1 MNTFENIIKEY
12 IEKACQTDEVLAG
25 KYEKSG
31 KDIMGCCKY
40 IKSRARKKAEGG
52 CAVIADA
59 EVYGWAIHYFDEEM
73 TAPKEEVDCKVQT
86 TSDPNVV
93 RARVEIPKPQP
104 KPVVKLR
111 KAADEGLM
119 SLFNF
124 DEEDE

>member
-31 KDIMGCCKY
+31 KDIVGCCKY
-40 IKSRARKKAEGG
+40 IKSEAKKKAKNG

-59 EVYGWAIHYFDEEM
+59 EVFGWAIHYFDEEM
-73 TAPKEEVDCKVQT
+73 TAPKEEVDCKVET
-86 TSDPNVV
+86 TADPNVV

-104 KPVVKLR
+104 KPVGKPR

>member
-40 IKSRARKKAEGG
+40 IKSQARKKAQNG

-73 TAPKEEVDCKVQT
+73 TAPKEEVDCKVET
-86 TSDPNVV
+86 TADPNVV
-93 RARVEIPKPQP
+93 RARVEIPKPAP
-104 KPVVKLR
+104 KPVVKPK